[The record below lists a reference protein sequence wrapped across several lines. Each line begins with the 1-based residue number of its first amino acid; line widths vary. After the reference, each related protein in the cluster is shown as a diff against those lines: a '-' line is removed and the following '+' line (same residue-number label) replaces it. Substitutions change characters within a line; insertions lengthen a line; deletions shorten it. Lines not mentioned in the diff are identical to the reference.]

1 MLFEQIANNKR
12 KTMYYVISF
21 FLFVVLVGICLTYYM
36 MGNIL
41 IGAIVSVV
49 AMAIYIPITISSST
63 KIVMKLNHA
72 KEITDKHEYPHLF
85 HAVEGLAMVARIPTP
100 KLYVVNDPS
109 PNAFATGANPDKAAI
124 AVTTG
129 LLQKL
134 DREELEAVLAHE
146 MAHIMNYD
154 IKLTTISLA
163 LVSIVAFLSDI
174 GSRIIFSKSSDN
186 RNPVLMIFAL
196 VLLILAPIIAMAIQ
210 LGLSRN
216 REYLADA
223 QGAELCRNPEALASA
238 LSKITSDDD
247 PIEEIS
253 KASGSMYFADPFKK
267 KATSLFS
274 THPPAEE
281 RIKRLLEM

>member
-1 MLFEQIANNKR
+1 MLFEQIERNKR
-12 KTMYYVISF
+12 KTVLYVIGF
-21 FLFVVLVGICLTYYM
+21 FLFVVLVGICLTYYL

-41 IGAIVSVV
+41 MGAIVSVV
-49 AMAIYIPITISSST
+49 AMVIYIPITISSST
-63 KIVMKLNHA
+63 KIVMKLNRA
-72 KEITDKHEYPHLF
+72 TEITDKNMYPQLF
-85 HAVEGLAMVARIPTP
+85 HAVEGLAMVAHIPTP

-109 PNAFATGANPDKAAI
+109 PNAFATGANPEKAAI

-134 DREELEAVLAHE
+134 NREELEAVLAHE

-154 IKLTTISLA
+154 VRLMTISLA

-174 GSRIIFSKSSDN
+174 GTRVIFSRGNKDTH
-186 RNPVLMIFAL
+186 PAFLIFAL
-196 VLLILAPIIAMAIQ
+196 IFLILAPILAIVIQ

-238 LSKITSDDD
+238 LAKITSDDD

-253 KASGSMYFADPFKK
+253 KSSASLYFCDPFKRK
-267 KATSLFS
+267 ISGAFA
-274 THPPAEE
+274 THPPADK
-281 RIKRLLEM
+281 RIERLLQM